1 MSRRGCEGRG
11 KSGHLHRRVSLKL
24 IRPPETCIDG
34 RVLVRPVARGS
45 HGADSLPVPVPCVG
59 VPPATWAP
67 MGCRSCS
74 VQPPPGRP
82 NRSSSSRCS
91 IPGPLEVTGPQHLLC
106 RSCRSPSRSL
116 NHCDLLGEACPRGR
130 GMVTWSRH
138 KRDPTR
144 RRRGEPPPLADTSH
158 PPASPE
164 PPLHALPS
172 TPPLRVPLP
181 QGGAPKGLHLQRP
194 ASKGPATNTAEA
206 AEAQAAL

>member
-1 MSRRGCEGRG
+1 M
-11 KSGHLHRRVSLKL
+11 
-24 IRPPETCIDG
+24 
-34 RVLVRPVARGS
+34 RPVARGS

-130 GMVTWSRH
+130 GMVTWRRRH
-138 KRDPTR
+138 KKDPTR
-144 RRRGEPPPLADTSH
+144 RRRGEPPPLADTSQ

-172 TPPLRVPLP
+172 TIPSGFPYHRGELRK
-181 QGGAPKGLHLQRP
+181 ASTSKGLQSST
-194 ASKGPATNTAEA
+194 SKGLQSKGLPPRRR
-206 AEAQAAL
+206 

>member
-1 MSRRGCEGRG
+1 MSRRGYEGRG
-11 KSGHLHRRVSLKL
+11 KADNSQVDSSLK
-24 IRPPETCIDG
+24 TCIHG
-34 RVLVRPVARGS
+34 RSSCDLSRGS

-130 GMVTWSRH
+130 RMVTWRRH

-172 TPPLRVPLP
+172 TIPSGFPYHRGELRK
-181 QGGAPKGLHLQRP
+181 ASTSKGLQ
-194 ASKGPATNTAEA
+194 SKGLQSKGLQSKGLPPRRR
-206 AEAQAAL
+206 